1 MPLGWRRKGSIM
13 VVACALA
20 ATLALGAP
28 SAGAAG
34 RCGQHPWCDTS
45 LSPDQRA
52 ALLLGQLTMDEKV
65 SLLAGNDLTGGFTG
79 GPNTHT
85 GQSPGVARV
94 DVPPVYYSD
103 GPQGPRQG
111 ASTGMPSPMALA
123 ATFDPQ
129 LAYSYGAV
137 VGNEVK
143 DKGNDVVFGPTVNIM
158 RTPLGG
164 RTFEGYGEDPFLV
177 TRTALGW
184 IEGAQSQ
191 GVIGNVKHFAANN
204 QEGADPTNVAGQPSF
219 PLGVGALGDRY
230 VSNSI
235 VDDRTLH
242 EIYLPQFEAAVKQ
255 AHVGSVMC
263 SYNQLDGQYACENK
277 HLLQG
282 ILLGQWGFHGYVLA
296 DYGAAHNTIASLNN
310 GLDFE
315 PWPGVA
321 YSPPLVDAALAAG
334 QATPAQVDDHVR
346 AVLRT
351 LFAYGFFDRPAYV
364 NDDNQIDKPA
374 HAQVAQRVEQ
384 NGITLLENKAALPL
398 NAANLKSVAVIGKAA
413 NTFVTGGGSG
423 NVTPFALNSVLSAI
437 TARVGPGVP
446 VSFDDGSNASQ
457 AAADAKAASVAV
469 VFVNDYDTEGTDR
482 KCLTLECP
490 NVNGDQDGLISQVA
504 AAQPNTI
511 VVMETGGPDLTPWRD
526 QVKALLEAW
535 YPGAPDGPSIARVL
549 FGDVDP
555 GGRLPVT
562 FPSSES
568 QLPTAGDPEKYPGI
582 GLDVTYKEGVLVGYR
597 WYDANNLTPAFPF
610 GFGLS
615 YTSFR
620 LDRMSVA
627 PGAAPDTARVS
638 FDVTNTGA
646 RQGIAVPQLYV
657 GLTAPD
663 GVTEPPLQLRGFSK
677 LSLASGETRRLTL
690 PLDQRAL
697 SYWDSAQ
704 QAWRVAPGCDQVV
717 VGQSSRDVLAQRA
730 VVATGGAQCRNAA
743 TVLHGRAPCVSRR
756 SVRVHLRGVRRSRV
770 RTVMVYMNGRRV
782 AVLHGPRSAVAVRL
796 TLRRGQVRV
805 RVVVRRT
812 GGSSIV
818 LRRTYHPCSRAPR
831 RSRSATG

>member
-1 MPLGWRRKGSIM
+1 MQLVGSHWLGRVV

-20 ATLALGAP
+20 AAFAYAATGAD
-28 SAGAAG
+28 AVG
-34 RCGQHPWCDTS
+34 RCGPHPWCDTS

-52 ALLLGQLTMDEKV
+52 ALLLGQLTIGEKV
-65 SLLAGNDLTGGFTG
+65 SLLGGNDVTGGFTG
-79 GPNTHT
+79 GPDSHT
-85 GQSPGVARV
+85 GQSSGVARV
-94 DVPPVYYSD
+94 DLPPVYYSD

-111 ASTGMPSPMALA
+111 PSTGMPSPMALA

-129 LAYSYGAV
+129 LAYSYGSV
-137 VGNEVK
+137 VGNEAK

-177 TRTALGW
+177 TRTAVSW
-184 IEGAQSQ
+184 IEGVQSQ

-204 QEGADPTNVAGQPSF
+204 QEGADPTGVAGAPGF

-235 VDDRTLH
+235 VDDRALH
-242 EIYLPQFEAAVKQ
+242 EIYLPQFEAAVNE

-263 SYNQLDGQYACENK
+263 SYNQLDGQYACENT
-277 HLLQG
+277 HLLQD
-282 ILLGQWGFHGYVLA
+282 ILRRQWGFHGYVLA

-315 PWPGVA
+315 PWPGIA
-321 YSPPLVDAALAAG
+321 YSSPLVDAALAAG
-334 QATPAQVDDHVR
+334 QATPAQIDDHVR

-351 LFAYGFFDRPAYV
+351 LFAYGFFDRAAYA

-374 HAQVAQRVEQ
+374 HAAVAQRVEE
-384 NGITLLENKAALPL
+384 NGITLLENKGALPL
-398 NAANLKSVAVIGKAA
+398 DASKLKSVAVIGKAA

-423 NVTPFALNSVLSAI
+423 NVTPFALNSALSAI
-437 TARVGPGVP
+437 TARAGTVP
-446 VSFDDGSNASQ
+446 VTFDDGSNASQ
-457 AAADAKAASVAV
+457 AVAAAKASSVAL

-490 NVNGDQDGLISQVA
+490 NVNGDQDGLIAQVA

-511 VVMETGGPDLTPWRD
+511 VVMETGGPDVTPWRD
-526 QVKALLEAW
+526 QVKGLLEAW
-535 YPGAPDGPSIARVL
+535 YPGGPDGPAIARVL
-549 FGDVDP
+549 FGDSDP

-568 QLPTAGDPEKYPGI
+568 QLPTAGDPQKYPGV

-597 WYDANNLTPAFPF
+597 WYDVNHLQPAFPF

-620 LDRMSVA
+620 IARLSVA
-627 PGAAPDTARVS
+627 PGAAAESARVS
-638 FDVTNTGA
+638 FDVTNSGA
-646 RQGIAVPQLYV
+646 RDGTAVPQLYV
-657 GLTAPD
+657 GLAAPA

-677 LSLASGETRRLTL
+677 LRLAPGQTRRVTLT
-690 PLDQRAL
+690 LDQRAL
-697 SYWDSAQ
+697 SYWDTAQ
-704 QAWRVAPGCDQVV
+704 QAWRVAPGCDAVV
-717 VGQSSRDVLAQRA
+717 VGQSSRDALAQRA
-730 VVATGGAQCRNAA
+730 VVAAGGAHCGNTAA
-743 TVLHGRAPCVSRR
+743 VLHVPAACVSRR
-756 SVRVHLRGVRRSRV
+756 SVRIHLRGVRASRV
-770 RTVMVYMNGRRV
+770 RSVIVYINGRRLG
-782 AVLHGPRSAVAVRL
+782 VLHGRRSAVTVSL
-796 TLRRGQVRV
+796 VGHGRGAVRV
-805 RVVVRRT
+805 RIVVHYAGRR
-812 GGSSIV
+812 GVV
-818 LRRTYHPCSRAPR
+818 LKRTYHPCAHVR
-831 RSRSATG
+831 RH

>member
-1 MPLGWRRKGSIM
+1 MMGRAGLAGRVV

-20 ATLALGAP
+20 ASLACAAP
-28 SAGAAG
+28 SADAVG

-65 SLLAGNDLTGGFTG
+65 SLLAGTDPTRITG
-79 GPNTHT
+79 GPHTHT
-85 GQSPGVARV
+85 GQSNGVARL
-94 DVPPVYYSD
+94 DLPPVYYSD
-103 GPQGPRQG
+103 GPLGPRQG

-129 LAYSYGAV
+129 LAYSYGSV
-137 VGNEVK
+137 VANEVK

-177 TRTALGW
+177 ARTAVGW

-191 GVIGNVKHFAANN
+191 GVIANVKHFAANN
-204 QEGADPTNVAGQPSF
+204 QEGADPTNMAGQPGF
-219 PLGVGALGDRY
+219 PLGVGAFGDRY

-242 EIYLPQFEAAVKQ
+242 EIYLPQFDAAIHE
-255 AHVGSVMC
+255 AHVGSIMC
-263 SYNQLDGQYACENK
+263 SYNQLNGQYACENT
-277 HLLQG
+277 HLLQQ
-282 ILLGQWGFHGYVLA
+282 ILRRDWGFNGYVIA

-321 YSPPLVDAALAAG
+321 YSAPLVDAALAAR
-334 QATPAQVDDHVR
+334 QATPAQIDEHDR

-351 LFAYGFFDRPAYV
+351 LFAFGFFDRAAYV
-364 NDDNQIDKPA
+364 DDDNQIDKPA
-374 HAQVAQRVEQ
+374 HTQVAQRVEQ
-384 NGITLLENKAALPL
+384 NGITLLENKGALPL
-398 NAANLKSVAVIGKAA
+398 RSASLKSVAVIGTAA

-423 NVTPFALNSVLSAI
+423 NVTPFNFQSPLSAI
-437 TARVGPGVP
+437 TARLGPSVP
-446 VSFDDGSNASQ
+446 VSFDSGSNVSQ
-457 AAADAKAASVAV
+457 AVADAKAASVAL

-482 KCLTLECP
+482 SCLTLECP
-490 NVNGDQDGLISQVA
+490 NVNGDQDALISQIA

-526 QVKALLEAW
+526 QVRGLLEAW
-535 YPGAPDGPSIARVL
+535 YPGGPAGPAIASVL
-549 FGDVDP
+549 FGDSDP

-562 FPSSES
+562 FPSSDG
-568 QLPTAGDPEKYPGI
+568 QLPTAGDPQKYPGV

-597 WYDANNLTPAFPF
+597 WYDANHLEPAFPF

-620 LDRMSVA
+620 IARLSVK
-627 PGAAPDTARVS
+627 PGAAPDSASVS

-646 RQGIAVPQLYV
+646 RTGTAVPQLYV
-657 GLTAPD
+657 GLMPPSAS
-663 GVTEPPLQLRGFSK
+663 VNEPPLQLKGFSK
-677 LSLASGETRRLTL
+677 LSLAPGQTRRLTL
-690 PLDQRAL
+690 ALDQRAL
-697 SYWDSAQ
+697 SYWNSAR
-704 QAWRVAPGCDQVV
+704 QAWSVAPGCDQVV
-717 VGQSSRDVLAQRA
+717 VGQSSRDPLAQHA
-730 VVATGGAQCRNAA
+730 VVAAGGAQCRNAA
-743 TVLHGRAPCVSRR
+743 ALLNRAACTSKRTLQI
-756 SVRVHLRGVRRSRV
+756 HLRGVRSSRV
-770 RTVMVYMNGRRV
+770 RSVTIFIDG
-782 AVLHGPRSAVAVRL
+782 
-796 TLRRGQVRV
+796 
-805 RVVVRRT
+805 RRT
-812 GGSSIV
+812 GVLRGPRRSVPVGLAGHRGRVAHVRIVIRRAGGRSIV
-818 LRRTYHPCSRAPR
+818 LRRTYHLCMRSSR
-831 RSRSATG
+831 RSTG